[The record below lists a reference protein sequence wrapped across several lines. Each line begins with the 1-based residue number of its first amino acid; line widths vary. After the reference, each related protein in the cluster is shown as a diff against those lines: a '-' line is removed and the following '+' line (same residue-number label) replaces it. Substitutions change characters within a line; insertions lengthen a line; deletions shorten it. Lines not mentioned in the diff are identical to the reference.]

1 MFLKQLCN
9 CISSLVGWHIWI
21 GADKGEE
28 VCAYA
33 YDGFKDR
40 DDEECEDVEED
51 QAQEAGSVAG
61 QEPGWGCQ

>member
-1 MFLKQLCN
+1 MFLKQPFFL
-9 CISSLVGWHIWI
+9 GWLAYLDW
-21 GADKGEE
+21 GKGEE